1 MDCKSKVRFK
11 TNFSKLLSESN
22 PILRY
27 SIAQGAN
34 VVGLIFKLVGEQI
47 LLIHCPPRITSMLGK
62 NTLDM
67 VQGIIVEKDLISRLT
82 VVEDGD
88 WDTPRTLPGD
98 APISSAGNEG
108 IDTILA
114 DFGNP
119 SYLSQEVQA
128 S

>member
-1 MDCKSKVRFK
+1 
-11 TNFSKLLSESN
+11 
-22 PILRY
+22 
-27 SIAQGAN
+27 
-34 VVGLIFKLVGEQI
+34 
-47 LLIHCPPRITSMLGK
+47 MLGK